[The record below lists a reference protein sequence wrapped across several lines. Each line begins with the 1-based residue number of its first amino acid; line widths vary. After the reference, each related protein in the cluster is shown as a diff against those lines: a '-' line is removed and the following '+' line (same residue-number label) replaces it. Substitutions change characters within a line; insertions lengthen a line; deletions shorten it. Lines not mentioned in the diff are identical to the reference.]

1 MERLYKFTL
10 IFLIS
15 LYGCSHGATSE
26 HVHSSQHQIDEIP
39 ESDGHHHHEG
49 EIILHDHIA
58 KEFGVTVGAVTPS
71 SFHAVIK
78 VGGRILPAT
87 SDDIVISAKSSGIVS
102 FRDAI
107 NPGYRVSR
115 GNIIAS
121 LSASGIAGGDI
132 NEATALAVEAAK
144 NELDRLKPLYDEQI
158 ISKKEYITARNN
170 YEQALASHSGSQ
182 SGSSVISPTD
192 GVIAEIYVKPGE
204 YVESGQPIVR
214 ISSARK
220 LLLRADVPERKLS
233 SIKGLQTANIR
244 MPYSDAIISLSERNG
259 QIVSDATVNIPA
271 VAGYVPVYF
280 EFSNDGSVTPGS
292 GCEVY
297 LMGDEIS
304 DAIVIPESSIIEQM
318 GQKYVFIKDDKECYR
333 KVHIEVGESDGINR
347 NVLSGVNPGDS
358 IVLTGVAFM
367 KLSENK
373 NLVPPG
379 HTHNH

>member
-15 LYGCSHGATSE
+15 LYGCSHGASSE
-26 HVHSSQHQIDEIP
+26 HVHSSQHEIDEIP
-39 ESDGHHHHEG
+39 ESDEHHHHEG

-71 SFHAVIK
+71 RFHAVIK
-78 VGGRILPAT
+78 IGGRILPAT

-102 FRDAI
+102 FRGAI
-107 NPGYRVSR
+107 NPGYKVSR

-132 NEATALAVEAAK
+132 NEVTALAVEAAK

-158 ISKKEYITARNN
+158 ISKKEYIAARNN

-192 GVIAEIYVKPGE
+192 GVITEIYVKPGE

-233 SIKGLQTANIR
+233 AIKGLQTANIR
-244 MPYSDAIISLSERNG
+244 MPYSDAIIPLSERNG
-259 QIVSDATVNIPA
+259 QIVSNATVNIPA

-280 EFSNDGSVTPGS
+280 EFSNDGSITPGS

-304 DAIVIPESSIIEQM
+304 DAIVIPENSIIEQM

-347 NVLSGVNPGDS
+347 SVLSGVNPGDS